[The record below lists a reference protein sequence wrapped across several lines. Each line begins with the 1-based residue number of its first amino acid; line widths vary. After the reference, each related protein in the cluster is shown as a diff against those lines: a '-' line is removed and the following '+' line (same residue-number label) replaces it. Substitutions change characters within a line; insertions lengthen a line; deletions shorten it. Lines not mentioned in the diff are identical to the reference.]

1 VGLMEQFLPIIV
13 GLIALFIAF
22 KVLKG
27 MIKTVALVV
36 IIALVAA
43 AYFGMGA

>member
-1 VGLMEQFLPIIV
+1 MEQILPIIV
-13 GLIALFIAF
+13 GAVALIIAL

-43 AYFGMGA
+43 AYFGMGG

>member
-1 VGLMEQFLPIIV
+1 MQQFLPIIV
-13 GLIALFIAF
+13 GVIALIIAF

-27 MIKTVALVV
+27 VIKTVALVV

>member
-1 VGLMEQFLPIIV
+1 MEQLLPIIV

>member
-1 VGLMEQFLPIIV
+1 MEQLLPIIV

-27 MIKTVALVV
+27 IVKTIALVV

-43 AYFGMGA
+43 VYFGMLG

>member
-1 VGLMEQFLPIIV
+1 MQQFLPIIV
-13 GLIALFIAF
+13 GVIALIIAF

-27 MIKTVALVV
+27 VIKTVALIV

>member
-1 VGLMEQFLPIIV
+1 MEQLLPIIV
-13 GLIALFIAF
+13 GVIALIVAL

-27 MIKTVALVV
+27 IIKTVALVV
-36 IIALVAA
+36 IIGLVAA

>member
-1 VGLMEQFLPIIV
+1 MEQLLPIVV

-27 MIKTVALVV
+27 IIKTIALVV

-43 AYFGMGA
+43 VYFGMFG

>member
-1 VGLMEQFLPIIV
+1 MVV

-27 MIKTVALVV
+27 IIKAVALVV

-43 AYFGMGA
+43 VYFGMGA

>member
-1 VGLMEQFLPIIV
+1 MEQILPVVV
-13 GLIALFIAF
+13 GVIALIVAF
-22 KVLKG
+22 KVLSG

-36 IIALVAA
+36 IVALVAA

>member
-1 VGLMEQFLPIIV
+1 MQQFLPIIV
-13 GLIALFIAF
+13 GVIALIIAF

-27 MIKTVALVV
+27 VIKTVALVAIV
-36 IIALVAA
+36 ALVAA

>member
-1 VGLMEQFLPIIV
+1 MEQLLPMDV

-27 MIKTVALVV
+27 IIKTVTLIV
-36 IIALVAA
+36 IIALVAV
-43 AYFGMGA
+43 YYLGIGA

>member
-1 VGLMEQFLPIIV
+1 MEQLLPIIV
-13 GLIALFIAF
+13 GVVALIIAL

-27 MIKTVALVV
+27 MIKTVALIV

>member
-1 VGLMEQFLPIIV
+1 MEQLLPIIV

-27 MIKTVALVV
+27 IVKTVALVI

-43 AYFGMGA
+43 VYFGMLG